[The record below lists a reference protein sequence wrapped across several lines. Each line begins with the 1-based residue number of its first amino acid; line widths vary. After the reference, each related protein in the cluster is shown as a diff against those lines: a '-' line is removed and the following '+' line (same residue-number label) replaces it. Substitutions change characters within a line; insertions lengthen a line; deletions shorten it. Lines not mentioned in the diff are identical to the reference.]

1 MSNLDFF
8 VTFCMGPIA
17 LTLVGIAMY
26 AFGVREQKRYLAEH
40 MRQDDDKRSAAE

>member
-8 VTFCMGPIA
+8 VTFCMGPLA
-17 LTLVGIAMY
+17 LTLVGVAMY

-40 MRQDDDKRSAAE
+40 MRQDQKQTSAE